1 MNNPVTRIYLRAE
14 LKLSSPL
21 SIASGSDEVA
31 DSTFIRDF
39 DGKCFIPGS
48 SLAGALRDYALAD
61 PWTARHA
68 EAIFGYLTQSNGATV
83 AYQSR
88 LAISDCLPR
97 AATSP
102 TQVRD
107 MVKLQALN
115 KTAEAKGKFDA
126 ELLNSGQSFDL
137 KMELILF
144 EGDDPNLVQSFA
156 CLVKSM
162 QEGRILLGAKK
173 SRGWG
178 SFTLDDIKIEKL
190 DLIQDE
196 LPQEEAV
203 KRWIGFEWYSIKPN
217 TSLQDLLPSTFNL
230 PGLVQWKIPFK
241 VKDSLLVR
249 SYQDFKAEDAVMFDV
264 NGKHTIPGTS
274 FAGCLRSACHNILYY
289 DLGILQ
295 ADQLLDKIFGYVD
308 KNTKTAGLSLLVID
322 DIPLETDNSANY
334 TRTKVDRFTGGV
346 KDGALFTAKP
356 VFKSSGEIVITF
368 RQGIQPWMKEL
379 LLLGLQDIDAG
390 IVPLGG
396 ETSIGRGLLSN
407 LQLPQSTAQQSTT
420 SDDLKKILAGPTNN
434 NQKGDEND

>member
-61 PWTARHA
+61 PCTARHA
-68 EAIFGYLTQSNGATV
+68 EAIFGNLPQSDDGTV

-144 EGDDPNLVQSFA
+144 EGDEHLMQSFA

-190 DLIQDE
+190 DLIQNKN
-196 LPQEEAV
+196 PQQQAV
-203 KRWIGFEWYSIKPN
+203 KRWIGFEWDSIKHN
-217 TSLQDLLPSTFNL
+217 TPLQKLLPSIFNL
-230 PGLVQWKIPFK
+230 PGLDQWKIPFK

-249 SYQDFKAEDAVMFDV
+249 SYQDFQAEDAVMFDV

-289 DLGILQ
+289 DLGIRQ

-308 KNTKTAGLSLLVID
+308 KNTKDAGLSLLVID
-322 DIPLETDNSANY
+322 DIPLKTDNSANY

-407 LQLPQSTAQQSTT
+407 LQLHQFTAQPSTT
-420 SDDLKKILAGPTNN
+420 SDDLKKILAGPTDN